1 MKKFSA
7 TAISMMMMI
16 GTNVVAVS
24 KLFAEVM
31 MMAPSPDIEVKNS
44 AITMAT
50 TARPTASL
58 MPAMM

>member
-1 MKKFSA
+1 
-7 TAISMMMMI
+7 MMTMM

-24 KLFAEVM
+24 KLFADVM
-31 MMAPSPDIEVKNS
+31 MIAPRPEIEVKNS